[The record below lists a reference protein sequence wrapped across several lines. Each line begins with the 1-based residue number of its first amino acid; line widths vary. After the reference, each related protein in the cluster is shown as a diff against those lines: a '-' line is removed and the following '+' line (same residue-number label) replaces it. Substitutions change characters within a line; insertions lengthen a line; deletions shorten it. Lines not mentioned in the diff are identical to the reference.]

1 VAENGYGKPDK
12 VFYANMLYAGL
23 ILRVDNG
30 KLVARDRAGI
40 LTPILEAE
48 IVKRKAHLIAL
59 LSPTPPPP
67 LAPYFGRLISREEY
81 IEAQA
86 VAASTKVNIDAVS
99 TAGKWVLFIREEPSH
114 K

>member
-1 VAENGYGKPDK
+1 MAENGYGKPDK

-40 LTPILEAE
+40 LTPVLEAE

-67 LAPYFGRLISREEY
+67 LVPYFGRLLTKAEYEE
-81 IEAQA
+81 ACA
-86 VAASTKVNIDAVS
+86 VAGSINITLDAVS
-99 TAGKWVLFIREEPSH
+99 TAGKWVLFIREDPSH